1 MGANG
6 LQTVKTTRL
15 GGRVWISILLF
26 GLIGQIAWVVENMYF
41 ATLAQDIFF
50 NSGRQDLS
58 YIITTVMVIAS
69 ALTATATSIF
79 AGGWCDR
86 LGKRKP
92 FVCIGY
98 VLWGI
103 TIMLFGFIPMSA
115 TAKNIAT
122 VAVFLVVLDC
132 VMTLVGSTANDA
144 AFNAWVADVT
154 DTTNR
159 GKVNTVLSVLP
170 VVAVVIIFIGLGSLY
185 DKTNDYNWLF
195 FLVLGIIPFVAG
207 FLAMPLLKDKPGLAP
222 VKNESYLQDTFY
234 GFKPSVAKANKMMY
248 VCLAATCVVGI
259 SQQTFFSYL
268 INFIVETLGFGDSF
282 IIPMAV
288 IIVGA
293 AVVAGVMG
301 FLYDKVGRKH
311 FFVPLLAVL
320 IVSTLALY
328 LIKFAEGT
336 VRVAVAYVAGVLM
349 MGSVLSL
356 SSALNASFQDY
367 IPAGCEGRFQ
377 GVRMCFTVLIPMIV
391 GPLIS
396 MGIGLDAMGMNGDS
410 FKPPFEIFLAA
421 SIVAVVAFV
430 PIFFVR
436 KDAKRLRESLLAKKA
451 EEEPVEE
458 QAEVAEET
466 E

>member
-1 MGANG
+1 
-6 LQTVKTTRL
+6 
-15 GGRVWISILLF
+15 
-26 GLIGQIAWVVENMYF
+26 
-41 ATLAQDIFF
+41 
-50 NSGRQDLS
+50 
-58 YIITTVMVIAS
+58 
-69 ALTATATSIF
+69 
-79 AGGWCDR
+79 
-86 LGKRKP
+86 
-92 FVCIGY
+92 
-98 VLWGI
+98 
-103 TIMLFGFIPMSA
+103 
-115 TAKNIAT
+115 
-122 VAVFLVVLDC
+122 
-132 VMTLVGSTANDA
+132 
-144 AFNAWVADVT
+144 
-154 DTTNR
+154 
-159 GKVNTVLSVLP
+159 
-170 VVAVVIIFIGLGSLY
+170 
-185 DKTNDYNWLF
+185 
-195 FLVLGIIPFVAG
+195 
-207 FLAMPLLKDKPGLAP
+207 MPLLKDKPGLAP
-222 VKNESYLQDTFY
+222 VKNASYLQDTFY

-268 INFIVETLGFGDSF
+268 INFIVETLGFGDGF

-367 IPAGCEGRFQ
+367 IPTGYEGRFQ

-421 SIVAVVAFV
+421 SIVAVLAFV

-436 KDAKRLRESLLAKKA
+436 KDATRLRESLLAKKA
-451 EEEPVEE
+451 EEEPPKV
-458 QAEVAEET
+458 QAEVAKET

>member
-185 DKTNDYNWLF
+185 DKTNAYNWLF

-268 INFIVETLGFGDSF
+268 INFIVETLGFGDGF